1 MNPTSNQT
9 NVQLRLL
16 NDNLSRKIKKQ
27 QKIKQRAGK
36 QIKDDTMNPTDNST
50 KYLLDNK
57 ITKMSPTNGNSI
69 SSDILVFPHTEAIK
83 YPPPKTN
90 TTP

>member
-1 MNPTSNQT
+1 
-9 NVQLRLL
+9 
-16 NDNLSRKIKKQ
+16 
-27 QKIKQRAGK
+27 
-36 QIKDDTMNPTDNST
+36 MNPTDNST

-69 SSDILVFPHTEAIK
+69 SSDIIVFPHTEAIK